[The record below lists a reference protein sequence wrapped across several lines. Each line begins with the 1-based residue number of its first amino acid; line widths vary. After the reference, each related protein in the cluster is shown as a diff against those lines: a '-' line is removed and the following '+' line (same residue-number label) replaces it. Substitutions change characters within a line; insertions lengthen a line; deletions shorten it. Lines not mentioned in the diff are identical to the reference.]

1 MKKKTTISF
10 AIFYVALSRWLAK
23 DLLVTFGDI
32 ATAIIA
38 MELELIMIIRAKR
51 EAETSK
57 FGHNC

>member
-1 MKKKTTISF
+1 MILF

-23 DLLVTFGDI
+23 DLLVAFGDI

-38 MELELIMIIRAKR
+38 MELELIMIMPANRG
-51 EAETSK
+51 AETSK

>member
-1 MKKKTTISF
+1 MILF

-23 DLLVTFGDI
+23 DLLVAFGDI

-38 MELELIMIIRAKR
+38 MELELIMIMRANR
-51 EAETSK
+51 GAGTSK